1 MAPENAPLSAPESDK
16 ARWFVREVQPHED
29 SLRSYLHHA
38 FPAVRDVDDV
48 VQESY
53 LRVWRARAAHDIK
66 SAKAFL
72 FMVARHLAIDLVRR
86 DRVSPI
92 KPVTDFGALSVTE
105 NRPNAADAACA
116 SHDTMILA
124 EAIAALPARCRE
136 VVILRKLKGVSQKE
150 IAARLG
156 ISEQT
161 VQVQA
166 ARGLKRCEDFLRKR
180 GVQGPFGDEFKS

>member
-1 MAPENAPLSAPESDK
+1 MAPENAPLSAPESEK
-16 ARWFVREVQPHED
+16 ARWFVEEVQPHED
-29 SLRSYLHHA
+29 SLRSYLHHS

-53 LRVWRARAAHDIK
+53 LRVWRARAGQPIR

-72 FMVARHLAIDLVRR
+72 FKVARHLAIDLVRR
-86 DRVSPI
+86 DRISPL
-92 KPVTDFGALSVTE
+92 KEVTDFAALPVTE
-105 NRPNAADAACA
+105 NKPNAADVACT
-116 SHDTMILA
+116 SHDTMMLA
-124 EAIAALPARCRE
+124 QAIESLPARCRE

-150 IAARLG
+150 IAALLG

-180 GVQGPFGDEFKS
+180 GVEGPFGHETNS

>member
-1 MAPENAPLSAPESDK
+1 MSAPESEK
-16 ARWFVREVQPHED
+16 ARWFVEEVRPHEN
-29 SLRSYLHHA
+29 SLRSYLRGA

-53 LRVWRARAAHDIK
+53 LRIWRARTQLPIQ

-72 FMVARHLAIDLVRR
+72 FKIARHLALDRVRR
-86 DRVSPI
+86 ERISPI
-92 KPVTDFGALSVTE
+92 IAVTDFGALTALE
-105 NRPNAADAACA
+105 GRPDAADAACL

-124 EAIAALPARCRE
+124 QAIESLPPRCRE
-136 VVILRKLKGVSQKE
+136 IVILRKLRGVSQKD
-150 IAARLG
+150 IAAQLG

-166 ARGLKRCEDFLRKR
+166 ARGLKRCEEFLRKR
-180 GVQGPFGDEFKS
+180 GVRGTSGEDAKS